1 MPALALARANS
12 LSINNHIM
20 RENYRLINQE
30 KIRNQAK
37 IRNQNKDK
45 LDYQDTLNNKLL
57 KDTLKKQ
64 QKLTRVKYKNY
75 SVFYNIFKDK

>member
-37 IRNQNKDK
+37 
-45 LDYQDTLNNKLL
+45 LDYQEKLNNKLL
-57 KDTLKKQ
+57 KDKLKKQ
-64 QKLTRVKYKNY
+64 QKLTRVKHKNY
-75 SVFYNIFKDK
+75 SAFYNIFKDK